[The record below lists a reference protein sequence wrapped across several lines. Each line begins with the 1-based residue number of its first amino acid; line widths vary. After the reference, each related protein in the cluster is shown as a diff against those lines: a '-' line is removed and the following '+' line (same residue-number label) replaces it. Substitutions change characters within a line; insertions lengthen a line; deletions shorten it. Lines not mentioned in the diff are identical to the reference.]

1 MALLEEERDLLRT
14 HIASAEK
21 KLAPVA
27 DKEALL
33 AASHSLRVAREES
46 AKLSEKLIE
55 QEQAKITAD
64 ARSA

>member
-1 MALLEEERDLLRT
+1 M
-14 HIASAEK
+14 
-21 KLAPVA
+21 A

-46 AKLSEKLIE
+46 VKLSEKLIE
-55 QEQAKITAD
+55 QEQGKITTD